1 MKDILAAIENKKQEF
16 SQLPLFDFMRNKNID
31 PRQRLAWAPCAAP
44 FVMSFG
50 ELNKHFLRVEPT
62 NDPLQEI
69 INNYTYEDD
78 FHWLW
83 FLEDLKNLELD
94 KSLRFSEAL
103 KFLWSEETKNTRWL
117 SYQLYRHTSEATP
130 IQKLVVI
137 EVMEATGN
145 ATLSIAAEVSKELK
159 AITQKEYQ
167 YLGESHVDVENDH
180 ALWSSN
186 IDQFI
191 KNIELSEE
199 SQKEAFELVDK
210 LFTAFTDFTNELLAY
225 AQKQKIEQ
233 PMSIT

>member
-1 MKDILAAIENKKQEF
+1 MKDVLTEIEIRKQEF
-16 SQLPLFDFMRNKNID
+16 SQLPLFIFMRNKSID

-62 NDPLQEI
+62 NDPLQDI

-94 KSLRFSEAL
+94 KSLRFTEAL
-103 KFLWSEETKNTRWL
+103 KFLWSEDTKNTRWL
-117 SYQLYRHTSEATP
+117 SYQLYRYTSEATP
-130 IQKLVVI
+130 IQKLIVI
-137 EVMEATGN
+137 EVIEATGN
-145 ATLSIAAEVSKELK
+145 ATLSTAAEVSKELK

-180 ALWSSN
+180 AIWSST

-191 KNIELSEE
+191 QNIHLSE
-199 SQKEAFELVDK
+199 SSRKEAFELVDQ
-210 LFTAFTDFTNELLAY
+210 LFTAFTNFTNELLAY
-225 AQKQKIEQ
+225 AQKQKNEQ
-233 PMSIT
+233 PMIIT